1 MAEES
6 QTITI
11 NDTDYNVEDLD
22 AVQQNYLQHV
32 QDLDFRMRQTQFSL
46 QEMQAAR
53 EYFSQSLVRSVETPA
68 EELADE

>member
-53 EYFSQSLVRSVETPA
+53 EYFSQSLVHSVEAPA
-68 EELADE
+68 EESADE